1 MNQSRL
7 TLLGV
12 VLKTIVAHTITY
24 VIMGLL
30 ASTILDYAAFLCGV
44 QPQRHDAADE

>member
-1 MNQSRL
+1 MNPSRL
-7 TLLGV
+7 TLLAV

-30 ASTILDYAAFLCGV
+30 AATILDYARFFA
-44 QPQRHDAADE
+44 